1 MKKEFNPKITI
12 AIPVYNGSN
21 FMRVAIDSAIAQ
33 DYKNKEI
40 LVINDG
46 STDNG
51 ETEKIALSYGDKIR
65 YIKKKNGGVATALNL
80 AIKEMKGEYLSW
92 LSHDDIYKT
101 FKLEKQVEALN
112 KLDDKTTI
120 IFSNVELIDEKGD
133 IFCTTNYSNL
143 LKHEEL
149 CQGIYPVIK
158 GTVNGCSM
166 LISKK
171 CFDKVGLF
179 NENLK
184 TSNDYEMWL
193 RLFKEFK
200 CYLIEEPLIQYR
212 IHKNQDTNKSPY
224 TLKEANVLWVDI
236 INNLTIEE
244 IESWGFEPFNV
255 YMDLYF
261 QMFNSKYNDAYPVAY
276 EKAKALYKKS
286 NPKVSIIMPCYNSE
300 KHIEKAI
307 QSVLDQ
313 TYRNFEL
320 LIIDDNSTDRTQE
333 IIKEFAKNDFRIIY
347 YKKDEKHKGIS
358 ESMNIGIQM
367 SRGKYITRMDSDDII
382 IPEKILRQVQFLDEN
397 EEYGICSVNIAM
409 MDNLGN
415 IYNENVYPEQK
426 VPSEWTFLW
435 TNPIPNAPCMYRASI
450 IKDNN
455 ITFSDLKTAEDYD
468 FLEKLITK
476 TKVYMINLPLYYY
489 RYNEKSTY
497 NKNRK
502 ETFKNSLKIS
512 EKYYNEITKNKV
524 PDYYKFLTWY
534 YTEEDEPII
543 KDVQEIDEFLEK
555 TAQEFKKY
563 YKWTDEQYSNVKIDI
578 LRIIEKYAIYKYL
591 ISQHGKT
598 GADFEQEKY
607 KDKSSSL
614 ARLIKRGIKYLKK
627 YGIIKTTKKIIK
639 KIKGK
644 IFNGK

>member
-1 MKKEFNPKITI
+1 MNYKVTI
-12 AIPVYNGSN
+12 VIPVYNGSN
-21 FMRVAIDSAIAQ
+21 FMKVAIDSAIAQ
-33 DYKNKEI
+33 TYDNKEI

-51 ETEKIALSYGDKIR
+51 ETEKIALSYGNKIR
-65 YIKKKNGGVATALNL
+65 YIKKENGGVATALNL
-80 AIKEMKGEYLSW
+80 AIKEMKGDYLSW
-92 LSHDDIYKT
+92 LSHDDIYKPYKIEKQIET
-101 FKLEKQVEALN
+101 IKKLE
-112 KLDDKTTI
+112 DKTTI
-120 IFSNVELIDEKGD
+120 LFSNVELIDEKGE

-143 LKHEEL
+143 MTHEEL

-200 CYLIEEPLIQYR
+200 SYLIEEPLIQYR
-212 IHKNQDTNKSPY
+212 IHKNQDTTKSPY
-224 TLKEANVLWVDI
+224 TLKEANKLWVDI
-236 INNLTIEE
+236 INNLTEKE
-244 IESWGFEPFNV
+244 IEGWGFEPFNV

-261 QMFNSKYNDAYPVAY
+261 QMYYSKYNEAYPVAY
-276 EKAKALYKKS
+276 KKAKEIYDKS
-286 NPKVSIIMPCYNSE
+286 TPKVSIIMPCYNSE
-300 KHIEKAI
+300 KYIEKAI

-320 LIIDDNSTDRTQE
+320 IIIDDDSTDKTWE
-333 IIKEFAKNDFRIIY
+333 IIEQYAKKDFRVICT
-347 YKKDEKHKGIS
+347 KKDENEKGIS
-358 ESMNIGIQM
+358 KSMNKGIEM
-367 SRGKYITRMDSDDII
+367 ARGKYITRMDSDDII
-382 IPEKILRQVQFLDEN
+382 IPEKIFRQVQFLDKN
-397 EEYGICSVNIAM
+397 EEYGVCSVNIAM

-435 TNPIPNAPCMYRASI
+435 TNPVPNAPCMYRTNI

-455 ITFSDLKTAEDYD
+455 ITFSNLRTAEDYD

-497 NKNRK
+497 NRNRI
-502 ETFKNSLKIS
+502 ETFKNSLDIS
-512 EKYYNEITKNKV
+512 KKYYTEVTKKNA
-524 PDYYKFLTWY
+524 PDFYKFLTWF
-534 YTEEDEPII
+534 YTNEDEPII
-543 KDVQEIDEFLEK
+543 EDVQVINEFLEK
-555 TAQEFKKY
+555 TAKEFKEY
-563 YKWTDEQYSNVKIDI
+563 YKWTDEQYSNVKTDI
-578 LRIIEKYAIYKYL
+578 LKIIEKYAVYKFL
-591 ISQHGKT
+591 AGKNGKI
-598 GADFEQEKY
+598 GADFEAKEEKQ
-607 KDKSSSL
+607 SSIV
-614 ARLIKRGIKYLKK
+614 RLIKRGEQYLKK
-627 YGIIKTTKKIIK
+627 NGAKKTIRKIAQK
-639 KIKGK
+639 VKGK
-644 IFNGK
+644 IWKKK

>member
-1 MKKEFNPKITI
+1 MEKEFKPKITI

-21 FMRVAIDSAIAQ
+21 FMKVAIDSALAQ
-33 DYKNKEI
+33 TYDNKEI

-51 ETEKIALSYGDKIR
+51 ETEKIALSYGNKIR
-65 YIKKKNGGVATALNL
+65 YIKKENGGVATALNL
-80 AIKEMKGEYLSW
+80 AIKEMKGDYLSW
-92 LSHDDIYKT
+92 LSHDDIYKPYKIEKQIET
-101 FKLEKQVEALN
+101 IKKLE
-112 KLDDKTTI
+112 DKTTI
-120 IFSNVELIDEKGD
+120 LFSNVELIDEKGE

-143 LKHEEL
+143 MTHEEL

-200 CYLIEEPLIQYR
+200 SYLIEEPLIQYR
-212 IHKNQDTNKSPY
+212 IHKNQDTTKSPY
-224 TLKEANVLWVDI
+224 TLKEANKLWVDI
-236 INNLTIEE
+236 INNLTVKE
-244 IESWGFEPFNV
+244 IEGWGFEPFNV

-261 QMFNSKYNDAYPVAY
+261 QMYYSKYNEAYPVAY
-276 EKAKALYKKS
+276 KKAKEIYYKS
-286 NPKVSIIMPCYNSE
+286 TPKVSIIMPCYNSE
-300 KHIEKAI
+300 KYIEKAI
-307 QSVLDQ
+307 QSVLEQ

-320 LIIDDNSTDRTQE
+320 IIIDDDSTDKTWE
-333 IIKEFAKNDFRIIY
+333 IIEQYAKKDFRVICTR
-347 YKKDEKHKGIS
+347 KSENEKGIS
-358 ESMNIGIQM
+358 KSMNKGIEM
-367 SRGKYITRMDSDDII
+367 ARGKYITRMDSDDII
-382 IPEKILRQVQFLDEN
+382 IPKKILRQVQFLDEN

-435 TNPIPNAPCMYRASI
+435 TNPVPNAPCMYRTSI
-450 IKDNN
+450 IKGNN
-455 ITFSDLKTAEDYD
+455 ITFSNLRTAEDYD

-497 NKNRK
+497 NRNRI
-502 ETFKNSLKIS
+502 ETFKNSLDIS
-512 EKYYNEITKNKV
+512 KKYYKEVTKKNA
-524 PDYYKFLTWY
+524 PDFYKFLTWF
-534 YTEEDEPII
+534 YTNEDEPII
-543 KDVQEIDEFLEK
+543 EDVQVINEFLEK
-555 TAQEFKKY
+555 TAKEFNEY
-563 YKWTDEQYSNVKIDI
+563 YKWTEEQYSNVKTDI
-578 LRIIEKYAIYKYL
+578 LKTIEKYAIYKFLASKY
-591 ISQHGKT
+591 GKIDAT
-598 GADFEQEKY
+598 FTIKEEKQ
-607 KDKSSSL
+607 SSVI
-614 ARLIKRGIKYLKK
+614 RLIKRGEEYLKK
-627 YGIIKTTKKIIK
+627 NGAKKTIRKIAQK
-639 KIKGK
+639 VKGK
-644 IFNGK
+644 IWKKK

>member
-1 MKKEFNPKITI
+1 MEKEFKPKITI

-21 FMRVAIDSAIAQ
+21 FMKVAIDSALAQ
-33 DYKNKEI
+33 TYDNKEI

-51 ETEKIALSYGDKIR
+51 ETEKIALSYGNKIR
-65 YIKKKNGGVATALNL
+65 YIKKENGGVATALNL
-80 AIKEMKGEYLSW
+80 AIKEMKGDYLSW
-92 LSHDDIYKT
+92 LSHDDIYKPYKIEKQIET
-101 FKLEKQVEALN
+101 IKKLE
-112 KLDDKTTI
+112 DKTTI
-120 IFSNVELIDEKGD
+120 LFSNVELIDEKGE

-143 LKHEEL
+143 MTHEEL

-200 CYLIEEPLIQYR
+200 SYLIEEPLIQYR
-212 IHKNQDTNKSPY
+212 IHKNQDTTKSPY
-224 TLKEANVLWVDI
+224 TLKEANKLWVDI
-236 INNLTIEE
+236 INNLTVKE
-244 IESWGFEPFNV
+244 IEGWGFEPFNV

-261 QMFNSKYNDAYPVAY
+261 QMYYSKYNEAYPVAY
-276 EKAKALYKKS
+276 KKAKEIYYKS
-286 NPKVSIIMPCYNSE
+286 TPKVSIIMPCYNSE
-300 KHIEKAI
+300 KYIEKAI
-307 QSVLDQ
+307 QSVLEQ

-320 LIIDDNSTDRTQE
+320 IIIDDDSTDKTWE
-333 IIKEFAKNDFRIIY
+333 IIEQYAKKDFRVICTR
-347 YKKDEKHKGIS
+347 KSENEKGIS
-358 ESMNIGIQM
+358 KSMNKGIEM
-367 SRGKYITRMDSDDII
+367 ARGKYITRMDSDDII

-435 TNPIPNAPCMYRASI
+435 TNPVPNAPCMYRTNI

-455 ITFSDLKTAEDYD
+455 ITFSNLRTAEDYD

-497 NKNRK
+497 NKNRT
-502 ETFKNSLKIS
+502 ETFKNSLNIS
-512 EKYYNEITKNKV
+512 KRYYMEVTKKNT
-524 PDYYKFLTWY
+524 PDFYKFLTWF
-534 YTEEDEPII
+534 YTNEDEPII
-543 KDVQEIDEFLEK
+543 EDVQVINEFLEK
-555 TAQEFKKY
+555 TAKEFNEY
-563 YKWTDEQYSNVKIDI
+563 YKWTEEQYSNVKTDI
-578 LRIIEKYAIYKYL
+578 LKTIEKYAIYKFLASKY
-591 ISQHGKT
+591 GKIDAT
-598 GADFEQEKY
+598 FTIKEEKQ
-607 KDKSSSL
+607 SSVI
-614 ARLIKRGIKYLKK
+614 RLIKRGEEYLKK
-627 YGIIKTTKKIIK
+627 NGAKKTIRKIAQK
-639 KIKGK
+639 VKGK
-644 IFNGK
+644 IWKKK

>member
-1 MKKEFNPKITI
+1 MNYKVTI
-12 AIPVYNGSN
+12 VIPVYNGSN
-21 FMRVAIDSAIAQ
+21 FMKVAIDSAIAQ
-33 DYKNKEI
+33 TYDNKEI

-51 ETEKIALSYGDKIR
+51 ETEKIALSYGNKIR
-65 YIKKKNGGVATALNL
+65 YIKKENGGVATALNL
-80 AIKEMKGEYLSW
+80 AIKEMKGDYLSW
-92 LSHDDIYKT
+92 LSHDDIYKPYKIEKQIET
-101 FKLEKQVEALN
+101 IKKLE
-112 KLDDKTTI
+112 DKTTI
-120 IFSNVELIDEKGD
+120 LFSNVELIDEKGE

-143 LKHEEL
+143 MTHEEL

-200 CYLIEEPLIQYR
+200 SYLIEEPLIQYR
-212 IHKNQDTNKSPY
+212 IHKNQDTTKSPY
-224 TLKEANVLWVDI
+224 TLKEANKLWVDI
-236 INNLTIEE
+236 INNLTVKE
-244 IESWGFEPFNV
+244 IEGWSFEPFNV

-261 QMFNSKYNDAYPVAY
+261 QMYYSKYNEAYPVAY
-276 EKAKALYKKS
+276 KKAKEIYDKS
-286 NPKVSIIMPCYNSE
+286 TPKVSIIMPCYNSE
-300 KHIEKAI
+300 KYIEKAI

-320 LIIDDNSTDRTQE
+320 IIIDDDSTDKTWE
-333 IIKEFAKNDFRIIY
+333 IIEQYAKKDFRVICT
-347 YKKDEKHKGIS
+347 KKDENEKGIS
-358 ESMNIGIQM
+358 KSMNKGIEM
-367 SRGKYITRMDSDDII
+367 ARGKYITRMDSDDII
-382 IPEKILRQVQFLDEN
+382 IPEKIFRQVQFLDKN
-397 EEYGICSVNIAM
+397 EEYGVCSVNIAM

-435 TNPIPNAPCMYRASI
+435 TNPVPNAPCMYRTNI

-455 ITFSDLKTAEDYD
+455 ITFSNLRTAEDYD

-497 NKNRK
+497 NRNRI
-502 ETFKNSLKIS
+502 ETFKNSLDIS
-512 EKYYNEITKNKV
+512 KKYYTEVTKKNA
-524 PDYYKFLTWY
+524 PDFYKFLTWF
-534 YTEEDEPII
+534 YTNEDEPII
-543 KDVQEIDEFLEK
+543 EDVQVINEFLEK
-555 TAQEFKKY
+555 TAKEFKEY
-563 YKWTDEQYSNVKIDI
+563 YKWTDEQYSNVKTDI
-578 LRIIEKYAIYKYL
+578 LKIIEKYAVYKFL
-591 ISQHGKT
+591 AGKNGKI
-598 GADFEQEKY
+598 GADFEAKEEKQ
-607 KDKSSSL
+607 SSIV
-614 ARLIKRGIKYLKK
+614 RLIKRGEQYLKK
-627 YGIIKTTKKIIK
+627 NGAKKTIRKIAQK
-639 KIKGK
+639 VKGK
-644 IFNGK
+644 IWKKK

>member
-1 MKKEFNPKITI
+1 MKKEFKPKITI

-21 FMRVAIDSAIAQ
+21 FMKVAIDSAIAQ
-33 DYKNKEI
+33 TYDNKEI

-51 ETEKIALSYGDKIR
+51 ETEKIALSYGNKIR
-65 YIKKKNGGVATALNL
+65 YIKKENGGVATALNL

-92 LSHDDIYKT
+92 LSHDDMYKP
-101 FKLEKQVEALN
+101 FKLEKQVEVLN
-112 KLDDKTTI
+112 KLQDKNTI
-120 IFSNVELIDEKGD
+120 IFSNVELIDERGD

-143 LKHEEL
+143 LTHEEL

-166 LISKK
+166 LISKE
-171 CFDKVGLF
+171 CFNKVGLF

-193 RLFKEFK
+193 RLFKEFN

-212 IHKNQDTNKSPY
+212 IHKNQDTTKSPY
-224 TLKEANVLWVDI
+224 TLKEANKLWVDI
-236 INNLTIEE
+236 INNLTEKE
-244 IESWGFEPFNV
+244 IEGWGFEPFNV

-261 QMFNSKYNDAYPVAY
+261 QMYYSKYNEAYPVAY
-276 EKAKALYKKS
+276 KKAKEIYDKS
-286 NPKVSIIMPCYNSE
+286 NPKVSIIMPCYNAE
-300 KHIEKAI
+300 KYIEKAV

-320 LIIDDNSTDRTQE
+320 IIIDDDSTDKTWE
-333 IIKEFAKNDFRIIY
+333 IIEQYAKKDFRVICTR
-347 YKKDEKHKGIS
+347 KTENEKGIS
-358 ESMNIGIQM
+358 KSMNKGIEM
-367 SRGKYITRMDSDDII
+367 ARGEYITRMDSDDII
-382 IPEKILRQVQFLDEN
+382 IPEKIFRQVQFLDKN
-397 EEYGICSVNIAM
+397 EEYGVCSVNIAM

-435 TNPIPNAPCMYRASI
+435 TNPVPNAPCMYRTNI

-455 ITFSDLKTAEDYD
+455 ITFSNLRTAEDYD

-497 NKNRK
+497 NKNRT
-502 ETFKNSLKIS
+502 ETFKNSLNIS
-512 EKYYNEITKNKV
+512 KRYYMEVTKKNA
-524 PDYYKFLTWY
+524 PDFYKFLTWF
-534 YTEEDEPII
+534 YTNEDEPII
-543 KDVQEIDEFLEK
+543 EDVQVINEFLEK
-555 TAQEFKKY
+555 TAKEFKEY
-563 YKWTDEQYSNVKIDI
+563 YKWTDEQYSNVKTDI
-578 LRIIEKYAIYKYL
+578 LKIIEKYAVYKFL
-591 ISQHGKT
+591 AGKNGKI
-598 GADFEQEKY
+598 GADFEAKEEKQ
-607 KDKSSSL
+607 SSIV
-614 ARLIKRGIKYLKK
+614 RLIKRGEQYLKK
-627 YGIIKTTKKIIK
+627 NGAKKNYTQNSTKSE
-639 KIKGK
+639 G
-644 IFNGK
+644 

>member
-1 MKKEFNPKITI
+1 MEKEFKPKITI

-21 FMRVAIDSAIAQ
+21 FMKVAIDSALAQ
-33 DYKNKEI
+33 TYDNKEI

-51 ETEKIALSYGDKIR
+51 ETEKIALSYGNKIR
-65 YIKKKNGGVATALNL
+65 YIKKENGGVATALNL
-80 AIKEMKGEYLSW
+80 AIKEMKGDYLSW
-92 LSHDDIYKT
+92 LSHDDIYKPYKIEKQIET
-101 FKLEKQVEALN
+101 IKKLE
-112 KLDDKTTI
+112 DKTTI
-120 IFSNVELIDEKGD
+120 LFSNVELIDEKGE

-143 LKHEEL
+143 MTHEEL

-200 CYLIEEPLIQYR
+200 SYLIEEPLIQYR
-212 IHKNQDTNKSPY
+212 IHKNQDTTKSPY
-224 TLKEANVLWVDI
+224 TLKEANKLWVDI
-236 INNLTIEE
+236 INNLTVKE
-244 IESWGFEPFNV
+244 IEGWGFEPFNV

-261 QMFNSKYNDAYPVAY
+261 QMYYSKYNEAYPVAY
-276 EKAKALYKKS
+276 KKAKEIYYKS
-286 NPKVSIIMPCYNSE
+286 TPKVSIIMPCYNSE
-300 KHIEKAI
+300 KYIEKAI
-307 QSVLDQ
+307 QSVLEQ

-320 LIIDDNSTDRTQE
+320 IIIDDDSTDKTWE
-333 IIKEFAKNDFRIIY
+333 IIEQYAKKDFRVICTR
-347 YKKDEKHKGIS
+347 KSENEKGIS
-358 ESMNIGIQM
+358 KSMNKGIEM
-367 SRGKYITRMDSDDII
+367 ARGKYITRMDSDDII

-435 TNPIPNAPCMYRASI
+435 TNPVPNAPCMYKTSI
-450 IKDNN
+450 IKGNN
-455 ITFSDLKTAEDYD
+455 ITFSNLRTAEDYD

-497 NKNRK
+497 NRNRI
-502 ETFKNSLKIS
+502 ETFKNSLDIS
-512 EKYYNEITKNKV
+512 KKYYKEVTKKNA
-524 PDYYKFLTWY
+524 PDFYKFLTWF
-534 YTEEDEPII
+534 YTNEDEPII
-543 KDVQEIDEFLEK
+543 EDVQVINEFLEK
-555 TAQEFKKY
+555 TAKEFNEY
-563 YKWTDEQYSNVKIDI
+563 YKWTEEQYSNVKTDI
-578 LRIIEKYAIYKYL
+578 LKTIEKYAIYKFLASKY
-591 ISQHGKT
+591 GKIDAT
-598 GADFEQEKY
+598 FTIKEEKQ
-607 KDKSSSL
+607 SSVI
-614 ARLIKRGIKYLKK
+614 RLIKRGEEYLKK
-627 YGIIKTTKKIIK
+627 NGAKKTIRKIAQK
-639 KIKGK
+639 VKGK
-644 IFNGK
+644 IWKKK

>member
-1 MKKEFNPKITI
+1 MNYKVTI
-12 AIPVYNGSN
+12 VIPVYNGSN
-21 FMRVAIDSAIAQ
+21 FMKVAIDSAIAQ
-33 DYKNKEI
+33 TYDNKEI

-51 ETEKIALSYGDKIR
+51 ETEKIALSYGNKIR
-65 YIKKKNGGVATALNL
+65 YIKKENGGVATALNL
-80 AIKEMKGEYLSW
+80 AIKEMKGDYLSW
-92 LSHDDIYKT
+92 LSHDDIYKPYKIEKQIET
-101 FKLEKQVEALN
+101 IKKLE
-112 KLDDKTTI
+112 DKTTI
-120 IFSNVELIDEKGD
+120 LFSNVELIDEKGE

-143 LKHEEL
+143 MTHKEL

-200 CYLIEEPLIQYR
+200 SYLIEEPLIQYR
-212 IHKNQDTNKSPY
+212 IHKNQDTTKSPY
-224 TLKEANVLWVDI
+224 TLKEANKLWVDI

-261 QMFNSKYNDAYPVAY
+261 QMYYSKYNEAYPVAY
-276 EKAKALYKKS
+276 KKAKEIYDKS
-286 NPKVSIIMPCYNSE
+286 TPKVSIIMPCYNSE
-300 KHIEKAI
+300 KYIEKAI

-320 LIIDDNSTDRTQE
+320 IIIDDDSTDKTWK
-333 IIKEFAKNDFRIIY
+333 IIEQYAKKDFRVICT
-347 YKKDEKHKGIS
+347 KKDENEKGIS
-358 ESMNIGIQM
+358 KSMNKGIEM
-367 SRGKYITRMDSDDII
+367 ARGKYITRMDSDDII
-382 IPEKILRQVQFLDEN
+382 IPEKIFRQVQFLDKN
-397 EEYGICSVNIAM
+397 EEYGVCSVNIAM

-435 TNPIPNAPCMYRASI
+435 TNPVPNAPCMYRASI

-543 KDVQEIDEFLEK
+543 EDVQVINEFLEK
-555 TAQEFKKY
+555 TAKEFNEY
-563 YKWTDEQYSNVKIDI
+563 YKWTEEQYSNVKTDI
-578 LRIIEKYAIYKYL
+578 LKTIEKYAIYKFLASKY
-591 ISQHGKT
+591 GKIDAT
-598 GADFEQEKY
+598 FTIKEEKQ
-607 KDKSSSL
+607 SSVI
-614 ARLIKRGIKYLKK
+614 RLIKRGEEYLKK
-627 YGIIKTTKKIIK
+627 NGAKKTIRKIAQK
-639 KIKGK
+639 VKGK
-644 IFNGK
+644 IWKKK

>member
-1 MKKEFNPKITI
+1 MKKEFKPKITI

-21 FMRVAIDSAIAQ
+21 FMKVAIDSAIAQ
-33 DYKNKEI
+33 TYDNKEI

-51 ETEKIALSYGDKIR
+51 ETEKIALSYGNKIR
-65 YIKKKNGGVATALNL
+65 YIKKENGGVATALNL

-92 LSHDDIYKT
+92 LSHDDMYKP
-101 FKLEKQVEALN
+101 FKLEKQVEVLN
-112 KLDDKTTI
+112 KLQDKNTI
-120 IFSNVELIDEKGD
+120 IFSNVELIDERGD

-143 LKHEEL
+143 LTHEEL

-166 LISKK
+166 LISKE
-171 CFDKVGLF
+171 CFNKVGLF

-193 RLFKEFK
+193 RLFKEFN

-212 IHKNQDTNKSPY
+212 IHKNQDTTKSPY
-224 TLKEANVLWVDI
+224 TLKEANKLWVDI
-236 INNLTIEE
+236 INNLTEKE
-244 IESWGFEPFNV
+244 IEGWGFEPFNV

-261 QMFNSKYNDAYPVAY
+261 QMYYSKYNEAYPVAY
-276 EKAKALYKKS
+276 KKAKEIYDKS
-286 NPKVSIIMPCYNSE
+286 NPKVSIIMPCYNTE
-300 KHIEKAI
+300 KYIEKAV

-320 LIIDDNSTDRTQE
+320 IIIDDDSTDKTWE
-333 IIKEFAKNDFRIIY
+333 IIEQYAKKDFRVICTR
-347 YKKDEKHKGIS
+347 KTENEKGIS
-358 ESMNIGIQM
+358 KSMNKGIEM
-367 SRGKYITRMDSDDII
+367 ARGEYITRMDSDDII
-382 IPEKILRQVQFLDEN
+382 IPEKIFRQVQFLDKN
-397 EEYGICSVNIAM
+397 EEYGVCSVNIAM

-435 TNPIPNAPCMYRASI
+435 TNPVPNAPCMYRTNI

-455 ITFSDLKTAEDYD
+455 ITFSNLRTAEDYD

-497 NKNRK
+497 NKNRA
-502 ETFKNSLKIS
+502 ETFKNSLNIS
-512 EKYYNEITKNKV
+512 KRYYMEVTKKNT
-524 PDYYKFLTWY
+524 PDFYKFLTWF
-534 YTEEDEPII
+534 YTNEDEPII
-543 KDVQEIDEFLEK
+543 EDVQVINEFLEK
-555 TAQEFKKY
+555 TAKEFKEY
-563 YKWTDEQYSNVKIDI
+563 YKWTDEQYSNVKTDI
-578 LRIIEKYAIYKYL
+578 LKIIEKYAVYKFL
-591 ISQHGKT
+591 AGKNGKI
-598 GADFEQEKY
+598 GADFEAKEEKQ
-607 KDKSSSL
+607 SSIV
-614 ARLIKRGIKYLKK
+614 RLIKRGEQYLKK
-627 YGIIKTTKKIIK
+627 NGAKKTIRKIALK
-639 KIKGK
+639 VKGK
-644 IFNGK
+644 IWKKK

>member
-1 MKKEFNPKITI
+1 MNYKVTI
-12 AIPVYNGSN
+12 VIPVYNGSN
-21 FMRVAIDSAIAQ
+21 FMKVAIDSAIAQ
-33 DYKNKEI
+33 TYDNKEI

-51 ETEKIALSYGDKIR
+51 ETEKIALSYGNKIR
-65 YIKKKNGGVATALNL
+65 YIKKENGGVATALNL
-80 AIKEMKGEYLSW
+80 AIKEMKGDYLSW
-92 LSHDDIYKT
+92 LSHDDIYKPYKIEKQIET
-101 FKLEKQVEALN
+101 IKKLE
-112 KLDDKTTI
+112 DKTTI
-120 IFSNVELIDEKGD
+120 LFSNVELIDEKGE

-143 LKHEEL
+143 MTHEEL

-200 CYLIEEPLIQYR
+200 SYLIEEPLIQYR
-212 IHKNQDTNKSPY
+212 IHKNQDTTKSPY
-224 TLKEANVLWVDI
+224 TLKEANKLWVDI
-236 INNLTIEE
+236 INNLTVKE
-244 IESWGFEPFNV
+244 IEGWSFEPFNV

-261 QMFNSKYNDAYPVAY
+261 QMYYSKYNEAYPVAY
-276 EKAKALYKKS
+276 KKAKEIYDKS
-286 NPKVSIIMPCYNSE
+286 TPKVSIIMPCYNSE
-300 KHIEKAI
+300 KYIEKAI

-320 LIIDDNSTDRTQE
+320 IIIDDDSTDKTWE
-333 IIKEFAKNDFRIIY
+333 IIEQYAKKDFRVICT
-347 YKKDEKHKGIS
+347 KKDENEKGIS
-358 ESMNIGIQM
+358 KSMNKGIEM
-367 SRGKYITRMDSDDII
+367 ARGKYITRMDSDDII
-382 IPEKILRQVQFLDEN
+382 IPEKIFRQVQFLDKN
-397 EEYGICSVNIAM
+397 EEYGVCSVNIAM

-435 TNPIPNAPCMYRASI
+435 TNPVPNAPCMYRTNI

-455 ITFSDLKTAEDYD
+455 ITFSNLRTAEDYD

-497 NKNRK
+497 NRNRI
-502 ETFKNSLKIS
+502 ETFKNSLDIS
-512 EKYYNEITKNKV
+512 KKYYTEVTKKNA
-524 PDYYKFLTWY
+524 PDFYKFLTWL
-534 YTEEDEPII
+534 YTNEDEPII
-543 KDVQEIDEFLEK
+543 EDVQVINEFLEK
-555 TAQEFKKY
+555 TAKEFNEY
-563 YKWTDEQYSNVKIDI
+563 YKWTEEQYSNVKTDI
-578 LRIIEKYAIYKYL
+578 LKTIEKYAIYKFLASKY
-591 ISQHGKT
+591 GKIDAT
-598 GADFEQEKY
+598 FTIKEEKQ
-607 KDKSSSL
+607 SSVI
-614 ARLIKRGIKYLKK
+614 RLIKRGEEYLKK
-627 YGIIKTTKKIIK
+627 NGAKKTIRKIAQK
-639 KIKGK
+639 VKGK
-644 IFNGK
+644 IWKKK

>member
-1 MKKEFNPKITI
+1 MNYKVTI
-12 AIPVYNGSN
+12 VIPVYNGSN
-21 FMRVAIDSAIAQ
+21 FMKVAIDSAIAQ
-33 DYKNKEI
+33 TYDNKEI

-51 ETEKIALSYGDKIR
+51 ETEKIALSYGNKIR
-65 YIKKKNGGVATALNL
+65 YIKKENGGVATALNL
-80 AIKEMKGEYLSW
+80 AIKEMKGDYLSW
-92 LSHDDIYKT
+92 LSHDDIYKPYKIEKQIET
-101 FKLEKQVEALN
+101 IKKLE
-112 KLDDKTTI
+112 DKTTI
-120 IFSNVELIDEKGD
+120 LFSNVELIDEKGE

-143 LKHEEL
+143 MTHKEL

-200 CYLIEEPLIQYR
+200 SYLIEEPLIQYR
-212 IHKNQDTNKSPY
+212 IHKNQDTTKSPY
-224 TLKEANVLWVDI
+224 TLKEANKLWVDI
-236 INNLTIEE
+236 INNLTVKE
-244 IESWGFEPFNV
+244 IEGWSFEPFNV

-261 QMFNSKYNDAYPVAY
+261 QMYYSKYNEAYPVAY
-276 EKAKALYKKS
+276 KKAKEIYDKS
-286 NPKVSIIMPCYNSE
+286 TPKVSIIMPCYNSE
-300 KHIEKAI
+300 KYIEKAI

-320 LIIDDNSTDRTQE
+320 IIIDDDSTDKTWE
-333 IIKEFAKNDFRIIY
+333 IIEQYAKKDFRVICT
-347 YKKDEKHKGIS
+347 KKDENEKGIS
-358 ESMNIGIQM
+358 KSMNKGIEM
-367 SRGKYITRMDSDDII
+367 ARGKYITRMDSDDII
-382 IPEKILRQVQFLDEN
+382 IPEKIFRQVQFLDKN
-397 EEYGICSVNIAM
+397 EEYGVCSVNIAM

-435 TNPIPNAPCMYRASI
+435 TNPVPNAPCMYRTNI

-455 ITFSDLKTAEDYD
+455 ITFSNLRTAEDYD

-497 NKNRK
+497 NRNRI
-502 ETFKNSLKIS
+502 ETFKNSLDIS
-512 EKYYNEITKNKV
+512 KKYYTEVTKKNA
-524 PDYYKFLTWY
+524 PDFHKFLTWF
-534 YTEEDEPII
+534 YTNEDEPII
-543 KDVQEIDEFLEK
+543 EDVQVINEFLEK
-555 TAQEFKKY
+555 TAKEFNEY
-563 YKWTDEQYSNVKIDI
+563 YKWTEEQYSNVKTDI
-578 LRIIEKYAIYKYL
+578 LKTIEKYAIYKFLASKY
-591 ISQHGKT
+591 GKIDAT
-598 GADFEQEKY
+598 FTIKEEKQ
-607 KDKSSSL
+607 SSVI
-614 ARLIKRGIKYLKK
+614 RLIKRGEEYLKK
-627 YGIIKTTKKIIK
+627 NGAKKTIRKIAQK
-639 KIKGK
+639 VKGK
-644 IFNGK
+644 IWKKK

>member
-1 MKKEFNPKITI
+1 MEKEFKPKITI

-21 FMRVAIDSAIAQ
+21 FMKVAIDSALAQ
-33 DYKNKEI
+33 TYDNKEI

-51 ETEKIALSYGDKIR
+51 ETEKIALSYGNKIR
-65 YIKKKNGGVATALNL
+65 YIKKENGGVATALNL
-80 AIKEMKGEYLSW
+80 AIKEMKGDYLSW
-92 LSHDDIYKT
+92 LSHDDIYKPYKIEKQIET
-101 FKLEKQVEALN
+101 IKKLE
-112 KLDDKTTI
+112 DKTTI
-120 IFSNVELIDEKGD
+120 LFSNVELIDEKGE

-143 LKHEEL
+143 MTHEEL

-200 CYLIEEPLIQYR
+200 SYLIEEPLIQYR

-244 IESWGFEPFNV
+244 IKSWGFEPFNV

-261 QMFNSKYNDAYPVAY
+261 QMYYSKYNEAYPVAY
-276 EKAKALYKKS
+276 KKAKEIYDKS
-286 NPKVSIIMPCYNSE
+286 TPKVSIIMPCYNSE
-300 KHIEKAI
+300 KYIEKAI
-307 QSVLDQ
+307 QSVLEQ

-320 LIIDDNSTDRTQE
+320 IIIDDDSTDKTWE
-333 IIKEFAKNDFRIIY
+333 IIEQYAKKDFRVICTR
-347 YKKDEKHKGIS
+347 KSENEKGIS
-358 ESMNIGIQM
+358 KSMNKGIEM
-367 SRGKYITRMDSDDII
+367 ARGKYITRMDSDDII

-435 TNPIPNAPCMYRASI
+435 TNPVPNAPCMYRTSI
-450 IKDNN
+450 IKGNN
-455 ITFSDLKTAEDYD
+455 ITFSNLRTAEDYD

-497 NKNRK
+497 NRNRI
-502 ETFKNSLKIS
+502 ETFKNSLDIS
-512 EKYYNEITKNKV
+512 KKYYKEVTKKNA
-524 PDYYKFLTWY
+524 PDFYKFLTWF
-534 YTEEDEPII
+534 YTNEDEPII
-543 KDVQEIDEFLEK
+543 EDVQVINEFLEK
-555 TAQEFKKY
+555 TAKEFNEY
-563 YKWTDEQYSNVKIDI
+563 YKWTEEQYSNVKTDI
-578 LRIIEKYAIYKYL
+578 LKTIEKYAIYKFLASKY
-591 ISQHGKT
+591 GKIDAT
-598 GADFEQEKY
+598 FTIKEEKQ
-607 KDKSSSL
+607 SSVI
-614 ARLIKRGIKYLKK
+614 RLIKRGEEYLKK
-627 YGIIKTTKKIIK
+627 NGAKKTIRKIAQK
-639 KIKGK
+639 VKGK
-644 IFNGK
+644 IWKKK

>member
-1 MKKEFNPKITI
+1 MEKEFKPKITI

-21 FMRVAIDSAIAQ
+21 FMKVAIDSALAQ
-33 DYKNKEI
+33 TYDNKEI

-51 ETEKIALSYGDKIR
+51 ETEKIALSYGNKIR
-65 YIKKKNGGVATALNL
+65 YIKKENGGVATALNL

-143 LKHEEL
+143 LTHEEL

-212 IHKNQDTNKSPY
+212 IHKNQDTTKSPY
-224 TLKEANVLWVDI
+224 TLKEANKLWVDI
-236 INNLTIEE
+236 INNLTVKE
-244 IESWGFEPFNV
+244 IEGWGFEPFNV

-261 QMFNSKYNDAYPVAY
+261 QMYYSKYNEAYPVAY
-276 EKAKALYKKS
+276 KKAKEIYYKS
-286 NPKVSIIMPCYNSE
+286 TPKVSIIMPCYNSE
-300 KHIEKAI
+300 KYIEKAI
-307 QSVLDQ
+307 QSVLEQ

-320 LIIDDNSTDRTQE
+320 IIIDDDSTDKTWE
-333 IIKEFAKNDFRIIY
+333 IIEQYAKKDFRVICTR
-347 YKKDEKHKGIS
+347 KSENEKGIS
-358 ESMNIGIQM
+358 KSMNKGIEM
-367 SRGKYITRMDSDDII
+367 ARGKYITRMDSDDII

-435 TNPIPNAPCMYRASI
+435 TNPVPNAPCMYRTSI
-450 IKDNN
+450 IKGNN
-455 ITFSDLKTAEDYD
+455 ITFSNLRTAEDYD

-497 NKNRK
+497 NRNRI
-502 ETFKNSLKIS
+502 ETFKNSLDIS
-512 EKYYNEITKNKV
+512 KKYYKEVTKKNA
-524 PDYYKFLTWY
+524 PDFYKFLTWF
-534 YTEEDEPII
+534 YTNEDEPII
-543 KDVQEIDEFLEK
+543 EDVQVINEFLEK
-555 TAQEFKKY
+555 TAKEFNEY
-563 YKWTDEQYSNVKIDI
+563 YKWTEEQYSNVKTDI
-578 LRIIEKYAIYKYL
+578 LKTIEKYAIYKFLASKY
-591 ISQHGKT
+591 GKIDAT
-598 GADFEQEKY
+598 FTIKEEKQ
-607 KDKSSSL
+607 SSVI
-614 ARLIKRGIKYLKK
+614 RLIKRGEEYLKK
-627 YGIIKTTKKIIK
+627 NGAKKTIRKIAQK
-639 KIKGK
+639 VKGK
-644 IFNGK
+644 IWKKK

>member
-1 MKKEFNPKITI
+1 MEKEFKPKITI

-21 FMRVAIDSAIAQ
+21 FMKVAIDSALAQ
-33 DYKNKEI
+33 TYDNKEI

-51 ETEKIALSYGDKIR
+51 ETEKIALSYGNKIR
-65 YIKKKNGGVATALNL
+65 YIKKENGGVATALNL
-80 AIKEMKGEYLSW
+80 AIKEMKGDYLSW
-92 LSHDDIYKT
+92 LSHDDIYKPYKIEKQIET
-101 FKLEKQVEALN
+101 IKKLE
-112 KLDDKTTI
+112 DKTTI
-120 IFSNVELIDEKGD
+120 LFSNVELIDEKGE

-143 LKHEEL
+143 MTHEEL

-200 CYLIEEPLIQYR
+200 SYLIEEPLIQYR
-212 IHKNQDTNKSPY
+212 IHKNQDTTKSPY
-224 TLKEANVLWVDI
+224 TLKEANKLWVDI
-236 INNLTIEE
+236 INNLTVKE
-244 IESWGFEPFNV
+244 IEGWGFEPFNV

-261 QMFNSKYNDAYPVAY
+261 QMYYSKYNEAYPVAY
-276 EKAKALYKKS
+276 KKAKEIYYKS
-286 NPKVSIIMPCYNSE
+286 TPKVSIIMPCYNSE
-300 KHIEKAI
+300 KYIEKAI
-307 QSVLDQ
+307 QSVLEQ

-320 LIIDDNSTDRTQE
+320 IIIDDDSTDKTWE
-333 IIKEFAKNDFRIIY
+333 IIEQYAKKDFRVICTR
-347 YKKDEKHKGIS
+347 KSENEKGIS
-358 ESMNIGIQM
+358 KSMNKGIEM
-367 SRGKYITRMDSDDII
+367 ARGKYITRMDSDDII

-435 TNPIPNAPCMYRASI
+435 TNPVPNAPCMYRTSI
-450 IKDNN
+450 IKGNN
-455 ITFSDLKTAEDYD
+455 ITFSNLRTAEDYD

-497 NKNRK
+497 NRNRI
-502 ETFKNSLKIS
+502 ETFKNSLDIS
-512 EKYYNEITKNKV
+512 KKYYKEVTKKNA
-524 PDYYKFLTWY
+524 PDFYKFLTWF
-534 YTEEDEPII
+534 YTNEDEPII
-543 KDVQEIDEFLEK
+543 EDVQVINEFLEK
-555 TAQEFKKY
+555 TAKEFNEY
-563 YKWTDEQYSNVKIDI
+563 YKWTEEQYSNVKTDI
-578 LRIIEKYAIYKYL
+578 LKTIEKYAIYKFLASKY
-591 ISQHGKT
+591 GKIDAT
-598 GADFEQEKY
+598 FTIKEEKQ
-607 KDKSSSL
+607 SSVI
-614 ARLIKRGIKYLKK
+614 RLIKRGEEYLKK
-627 YGIIKTTKKIIK
+627 NGAKKTIRKIAQK
-639 KIKGK
+639 VKGK
-644 IFNGK
+644 IWKKK

>member
-1 MKKEFNPKITI
+1 MNYKVTI
-12 AIPVYNGSN
+12 VIPVYNGSN
-21 FMRVAIDSAIAQ
+21 FMKVAIDSAIAQ
-33 DYKNKEI
+33 TYDNKEI

-51 ETEKIALSYGDKIR
+51 ETEKIALSYGNKIR
-65 YIKKKNGGVATALNL
+65 YIKKENGGVATALNL
-80 AIKEMKGEYLSW
+80 AIKEMKGDYLSW
-92 LSHDDIYKT
+92 LSHDDIYKPYKIEKQIET
-101 FKLEKQVEALN
+101 IKKLE
-112 KLDDKTTI
+112 DKTTI
-120 IFSNVELIDEKGD
+120 LFSNVELIDEKGE

-143 LKHEEL
+143 MTHEEL

-200 CYLIEEPLIQYR
+200 SYLIEEPLIQYR
-212 IHKNQDTNKSPY
+212 IHKNQDTTKSPY
-224 TLKEANVLWVDI
+224 TLKEANKLWVDI
-236 INNLTIEE
+236 INNLTVKE
-244 IESWGFEPFNV
+244 IEGWSFEPFNV

-261 QMFNSKYNDAYPVAY
+261 QMYYSKYNEAYPVAY
-276 EKAKALYKKS
+276 KKAKEIYDKS
-286 NPKVSIIMPCYNSE
+286 TPKVSIIMPCYNSE
-300 KHIEKAI
+300 KYIEKAI

-320 LIIDDNSTDRTQE
+320 IIIDDDSTDKTWE
-333 IIKEFAKNDFRIIY
+333 IIEQYAKKDFRVICT
-347 YKKDEKHKGIS
+347 KKDENEKGIS
-358 ESMNIGIQM
+358 KSMNKGIEM
-367 SRGKYITRMDSDDII
+367 ARGEYITRMDSDDII
-382 IPEKILRQVQFLDEN
+382 IPEKIFRQVQFLDKN
-397 EEYGICSVNIAM
+397 EEYGVCSVNIAM

-435 TNPIPNAPCMYRASI
+435 TNPVPNAPCMYRTNI

-455 ITFSDLKTAEDYD
+455 ITFSNLRTAEDYD

-497 NKNRK
+497 NKNRT
-502 ETFKNSLKIS
+502 ETFKNSLNIS
-512 EKYYNEITKNKV
+512 KRYYMEVTKKNT
-524 PDYYKFLTWY
+524 PDFYKFLTWF
-534 YTEEDEPII
+534 YTNEDEPII
-543 KDVQEIDEFLEK
+543 EDVQVINEFLEK
-555 TAQEFKKY
+555 TAKEFKEY
-563 YKWTDEQYSNVKIDI
+563 YKWTDEQYSNVKTDI
-578 LRIIEKYAIYKYL
+578 LKIIEKYAVYKFL
-591 ISQHGKT
+591 AGKNGKI
-598 GADFEQEKY
+598 GADFEAKEEKQ
-607 KDKSSSL
+607 SSIV
-614 ARLIKRGIKYLKK
+614 RLIKRGEQYLKK
-627 YGIIKTTKKIIK
+627 NGAKKTIRKIALK
-639 KIKGK
+639 VKGK
-644 IFNGK
+644 IWKKK

>member
-1 MKKEFNPKITI
+1 MNYKVTI
-12 AIPVYNGSN
+12 VIPVYNGSN
-21 FMRVAIDSAIAQ
+21 FMKVAIDSAIAQ
-33 DYKNKEI
+33 TYDNKEI

-51 ETEKIALSYGDKIR
+51 ETEKIALSYGNKIR

-244 IESWGFEPFNV
+244 IKSWGFEPFNV

-261 QMFNSKYNDAYPVAY
+261 QMYYSKYNEAYPVAY
-276 EKAKALYKKS
+276 KKAKEIYDKS
-286 NPKVSIIMPCYNSE
+286 TPKVSIIMPCYNSE
-300 KHIEKAI
+300 KYIEKAI
-307 QSVLDQ
+307 QSVLEQ

-320 LIIDDNSTDRTQE
+320 IIIDDDSTDKTWE
-333 IIKEFAKNDFRIIY
+333 IIEQYAKKDFRVICT
-347 YKKDEKHKGIS
+347 KKDENEKGIS
-358 ESMNIGIQM
+358 KSMNKGIEM
-367 SRGKYITRMDSDDII
+367 ARGKYITRMDSDDII

-415 IYNENVYPEQK
+415 VYNENVYPEQK

-435 TNPIPNAPCMYRASI
+435 TNPVPNAPCMYRTSI
-450 IKDNN
+450 IKGNN
-455 ITFSDLKTAEDYD
+455 ITFSNLRTAEDYD

-497 NKNRK
+497 NRNRI
-502 ETFKNSLKIS
+502 ETFKNSLDIS
-512 EKYYNEITKNKV
+512 KKYYKEVTKKNA
-524 PDYYKFLTWY
+524 PDFYKFLTWF
-534 YTEEDEPII
+534 YTNEDEPII
-543 KDVQEIDEFLEK
+543 EDVQVINEFLEK
-555 TAQEFKKY
+555 TAKEFNEY
-563 YKWTDEQYSNVKIDI
+563 YKWTEEQYSNVKTDI
-578 LRIIEKYAIYKYL
+578 LKTIEKYAIYKFLASKY
-591 ISQHGKT
+591 GKIDAT
-598 GADFEQEKY
+598 FTIKEEKQ
-607 KDKSSSL
+607 SSVI
-614 ARLIKRGIKYLKK
+614 RLIKRGEEYLKK
-627 YGIIKTTKKIIK
+627 NGAKKTIRKIAQK
-639 KIKGK
+639 VKGK
-644 IFNGK
+644 IWKKK

>member
-1 MKKEFNPKITI
+1 MNYKVTI
-12 AIPVYNGSN
+12 VIPVYNGSN
-21 FMRVAIDSAIAQ
+21 FMKVAIDSAIAQ
-33 DYKNKEI
+33 TYDNKEI

-51 ETEKIALSYGDKIR
+51 ETEKIALSYGNKIR
-65 YIKKKNGGVATALNL
+65 YIKKENGGVATALNL
-80 AIKEMKGEYLSW
+80 AIKEMKGDYLSW
-92 LSHDDIYKT
+92 LSHDDIYKPYKIEKQIET
-101 FKLEKQVEALN
+101 IKKLE
-112 KLDDKTTI
+112 DKTTI
-120 IFSNVELIDEKGD
+120 LFSNVELIDEKGE

-143 LKHEEL
+143 MTHEEL

-200 CYLIEEPLIQYR
+200 SYLIEEPLIQYR
-212 IHKNQDTNKSPY
+212 IHKNQDTTKSPY
-224 TLKEANVLWVDI
+224 TLKEANKLWVDI
-236 INNLTIEE
+236 INNLTVKE
-244 IESWGFEPFNV
+244 IEGWSFEPFNV

-261 QMFNSKYNDAYPVAY
+261 QMYYSKYNEAYPVAY
-276 EKAKALYKKS
+276 KKAKEIYDKS
-286 NPKVSIIMPCYNSE
+286 TPKVSIIMPCYNSE
-300 KHIEKAI
+300 KYIEKAI

-320 LIIDDNSTDRTQE
+320 IIIDDDSTDKTWK
-333 IIKEFAKNDFRIIY
+333 IIEQYAKKDFRVICT
-347 YKKDEKHKGIS
+347 KKDENEKGIS
-358 ESMNIGIQM
+358 KSMNKGIEM
-367 SRGKYITRMDSDDII
+367 ARGKYITRMDSDDII
-382 IPEKILRQVQFLDEN
+382 IPEKIFRQVQFLDKN
-397 EEYGICSVNIAM
+397 EEYGVCSVNIAM

-435 TNPIPNAPCMYRASI
+435 TNPVPNAPCMYRASI

-543 KDVQEIDEFLEK
+543 EDVQVINEFLEK
-555 TAQEFKKY
+555 TAKEFNEY
-563 YKWTDEQYSNVKIDI
+563 YKWTEEQYSNVKTDI
-578 LRIIEKYAIYKYL
+578 LKTIEKYAIYKFLASKY
-591 ISQHGKT
+591 GKIDAT
-598 GADFEQEKY
+598 FTIKEEKQ
-607 KDKSSSL
+607 SSVI
-614 ARLIKRGIKYLKK
+614 RLIKRGEEYLKK
-627 YGIIKTTKKIIK
+627 NGAKKTIRKIAQK
-639 KIKGK
+639 VKGK
-644 IFNGK
+644 IWKKK

>member
-1 MKKEFNPKITI
+1 MEKEFKPKITI

-21 FMRVAIDSAIAQ
+21 FMKVAIDSALAQ
-33 DYKNKEI
+33 TYDNKEI

-51 ETEKIALSYGDKIR
+51 ETEKIALFYGNKIR
-65 YIKKKNGGVATALNL
+65 YIKKENGGVATALNL
-80 AIKEMKGEYLSW
+80 AIKEMKGDYLSW
-92 LSHDDIYKT
+92 LSHDDIYKPYKIEKQIET
-101 FKLEKQVEALN
+101 IKKLE
-112 KLDDKTTI
+112 DKTTI
-120 IFSNVELIDEKGD
+120 LFSNVELIDEKGE

-143 LKHEEL
+143 MTHEEL

-200 CYLIEEPLIQYR
+200 SYLIEEPLIQYR
-212 IHKNQDTNKSPY
+212 IHKNQDTTKSPY
-224 TLKEANVLWVDI
+224 TLKEANKLWVDI
-236 INNLTIEE
+236 INNLTVKE
-244 IESWGFEPFNV
+244 IEGWGFEPFNV

-261 QMFNSKYNDAYPVAY
+261 QMYYSKYNEAYPVAY
-276 EKAKALYKKS
+276 KKAKEIYYKS
-286 NPKVSIIMPCYNSE
+286 TPKVSIIMPCYNSE
-300 KHIEKAI
+300 KYIEKAI
-307 QSVLDQ
+307 QSVLEQ

-320 LIIDDNSTDRTQE
+320 IIIDDDSTDKTWE
-333 IIKEFAKNDFRIIY
+333 IIEQYAKKDFRVICTR
-347 YKKDEKHKGIS
+347 KSENEKGIS
-358 ESMNIGIQM
+358 KSMNKGIEM
-367 SRGKYITRMDSDDII
+367 ARGKYITRMDSDDII

-435 TNPIPNAPCMYRASI
+435 TNPVPNAPCMYRTSI
-450 IKDNN
+450 IKGNN
-455 ITFSDLKTAEDYD
+455 ITFSNLRTAEDYD

-497 NKNRK
+497 NRNRI
-502 ETFKNSLKIS
+502 ETFKNSLDIS
-512 EKYYNEITKNKV
+512 KKYYKEVTKKNA
-524 PDYYKFLTWY
+524 PDFYKFLTWF
-534 YTEEDEPII
+534 YTNEDEPII
-543 KDVQEIDEFLEK
+543 EDVQVINEFLEK
-555 TAQEFKKY
+555 TAKEFNEY
-563 YKWTDEQYSNVKIDI
+563 YKWTEEQYSNVKTDI
-578 LRIIEKYAIYKYL
+578 LKTIEKYAIYKFLASKY
-591 ISQHGKT
+591 GKIDAT
-598 GADFEQEKY
+598 FTIKEEKQ
-607 KDKSSSL
+607 SSVI
-614 ARLIKRGIKYLKK
+614 RLIKRGEEYLKK
-627 YGIIKTTKKIIK
+627 NGAKKTIRKIVQK
-639 KIKGK
+639 VKGK
-644 IFNGK
+644 IWKKK

>member
-1 MKKEFNPKITI
+1 MEKEFKPKITI

-21 FMRVAIDSAIAQ
+21 FMKVAIDSALAQ
-33 DYKNKEI
+33 TYDNKEI

-51 ETEKIALSYGDKIR
+51 ETEKIALSYGNKIR
-65 YIKKKNGGVATALNL
+65 YIKKENGGVATALNL
-80 AIKEMKGEYLSW
+80 AIKEMKGDYLSW
-92 LSHDDIYKT
+92 LSHDDIYKPYKIEKQIET
-101 FKLEKQVEALN
+101 IKKLE
-112 KLDDKTTI
+112 DKTTI
-120 IFSNVELIDEKGD
+120 LFSNVELIDEKGE

-143 LKHEEL
+143 MTHEEL

-200 CYLIEEPLIQYR
+200 SYLIEEPLIQYR
-212 IHKNQDTNKSPY
+212 IHKNQDTTKSPY
-224 TLKEANVLWVDI
+224 TLKEANKLWVDI
-236 INNLTIEE
+236 INNLTVKE
-244 IESWGFEPFNV
+244 IEGWGFEPFNV

-261 QMFNSKYNDAYPVAY
+261 QMYYSKYNEAYPVAY
-276 EKAKALYKKS
+276 KKAKEIYYKS
-286 NPKVSIIMPCYNSE
+286 TPKVSIIMPCYNSE
-300 KHIEKAI
+300 KYIEKAI
-307 QSVLDQ
+307 QSVLEQ

-320 LIIDDNSTDRTQE
+320 IIIDDDSTDKTWE
-333 IIKEFAKNDFRIIY
+333 IIEQYAKKDFRVICTR
-347 YKKDEKHKGIS
+347 KSENEKGIS
-358 ESMNIGIQM
+358 KSMNKGIEM
-367 SRGKYITRMDSDDII
+367 ARGKYITRMDSDDII

-435 TNPIPNAPCMYRASI
+435 TNPVPNAPCMYRTSI
-450 IKDNN
+450 IKGNN
-455 ITFSDLKTAEDYD
+455 ITFSNLRTAEDYD

-497 NKNRK
+497 NRNRI
-502 ETFKNSLKIS
+502 ETFKNSLDIS
-512 EKYYNEITKNKV
+512 KKYYKEVTKKNA
-524 PDYYKFLTWY
+524 PDFYKFLTWF
-534 YTEEDEPII
+534 YTNEDEPII
-543 KDVQEIDEFLEK
+543 EDVQVINEFLEK
-555 TAQEFKKY
+555 TAKEFNEY
-563 YKWTDEQYSNVKIDI
+563 YKWTEEQYSNVKTDI
-578 LRIIEKYAIYKYL
+578 LKTIEKYAIYKFLASKY
-591 ISQHGKT
+591 GKIDAT
-598 GADFEQEKY
+598 FTIKEEKQ
-607 KDKSSSL
+607 SSVI
-614 ARLIKRGIKYLKK
+614 RLIKRGEECLKK
-627 YGIIKTTKKIIK
+627 NGAKKTIRKIVQK
-639 KIKGK
+639 VKGK
-644 IFNGK
+644 IWKKK

>member
-1 MKKEFNPKITI
+1 MEKEFKPKITI

-21 FMRVAIDSAIAQ
+21 FMKVAIDSALAQ
-33 DYKNKEI
+33 TYDNKEI

-51 ETEKIALSYGDKIR
+51 ETEKIALSYGNKIR
-65 YIKKKNGGVATALNL
+65 YIKKENGGVATALNL
-80 AIKEMKGEYLSW
+80 AIKEMKGDYLSW
-92 LSHDDIYKT
+92 LSHDDIYKPYKIEKQIET
-101 FKLEKQVEALN
+101 IKKLE
-112 KLDDKTTI
+112 DKTTI
-120 IFSNVELIDEKGD
+120 LFSNVELIDEKGE

-143 LKHEEL
+143 MTHEEL

-200 CYLIEEPLIQYR
+200 SYLIEEPLIQYR
-212 IHKNQDTNKSPY
+212 IHKNQDTTKSPY
-224 TLKEANVLWVDI
+224 TLKEANKLWVDI
-236 INNLTIEE
+236 INNLTVKE
-244 IESWGFEPFNV
+244 IEGWGFEPFNV

-261 QMFNSKYNDAYPVAY
+261 QMYYSKYNEAYPVAY
-276 EKAKALYKKS
+276 KKAKEIYYKS
-286 NPKVSIIMPCYNSE
+286 TPKVSIIMPCYNSE
-300 KHIEKAI
+300 KYIEKAI
-307 QSVLDQ
+307 QSVLEQ

-320 LIIDDNSTDRTQE
+320 IIIDDDSTDKTWE
-333 IIKEFAKNDFRIIY
+333 IIEQYAKKDFRVICTR
-347 YKKDEKHKGIS
+347 KTENEKGIS
-358 ESMNIGIQM
+358 KSMNKGIEM
-367 SRGKYITRMDSDDII
+367 ARGKYITRMDSDDII

-435 TNPIPNAPCMYRASI
+435 TNPVPNAPCMYRTSI
-450 IKDNN
+450 IKGNN
-455 ITFSDLKTAEDYD
+455 ITFSNLRTAEDYD

-497 NKNRK
+497 NRNRI
-502 ETFKNSLKIS
+502 ETFKNSLDIS
-512 EKYYNEITKNKV
+512 KKYYKEVTKKNA
-524 PDYYKFLTWY
+524 PDFYKFLTWF
-534 YTEEDEPII
+534 YTNEDEPII
-543 KDVQEIDEFLEK
+543 EDVQVINEFLEK
-555 TAQEFKKY
+555 TAKEFNEY
-563 YKWTDEQYSNVKIDI
+563 YKWTEEQYSNVKTDI
-578 LRIIEKYAIYKYL
+578 LKTIEKYAIYKFLASKY
-591 ISQHGKT
+591 GKIDAT
-598 GADFEQEKY
+598 FTIKEEKQ
-607 KDKSSSL
+607 SSVI
-614 ARLIKRGIKYLKK
+614 RLIKRGEEYLKK
-627 YGIIKTTKKIIK
+627 NGAKKTIRKIAQK
-639 KIKGK
+639 VKGK
-644 IFNGK
+644 IWKKK

>member
-1 MKKEFNPKITI
+1 MEKEFKPKITI

-21 FMRVAIDSAIAQ
+21 FMKVAIDSALAQ
-33 DYKNKEI
+33 TYDNKEI

-51 ETEKIALSYGDKIR
+51 ETEKIALSYGNKIR
-65 YIKKKNGGVATALNL
+65 YIKKENGGVATALNL
-80 AIKEMKGEYLSW
+80 AIKEMKGDYLSW
-92 LSHDDIYKT
+92 LSHDDIYKPYKIEKQIET
-101 FKLEKQVEALN
+101 IKKLE
-112 KLDDKTTI
+112 DKTTI
-120 IFSNVELIDEKGD
+120 LFSNVELIDEKGE

-143 LKHEEL
+143 MTHEEL

-200 CYLIEEPLIQYR
+200 SYLIEEPLIQYR
-212 IHKNQDTNKSPY
+212 IHKNQDTTKSPY
-224 TLKEANVLWVDI
+224 TLKEANKLWVDI
-236 INNLTIEE
+236 INNLTVKE
-244 IESWGFEPFNV
+244 IEGWGFEPFNV

-261 QMFNSKYNDAYPVAY
+261 QMYYSKYNEAYPVAY
-276 EKAKALYKKS
+276 KKAKEIYYKS
-286 NPKVSIIMPCYNSE
+286 TPKVSIIMPCYNSE
-300 KHIEKAI
+300 KYIEKAI
-307 QSVLDQ
+307 QSVLEQ

-320 LIIDDNSTDRTQE
+320 IIIDDDSTDKTWE
-333 IIKEFAKNDFRIIY
+333 IIEQYAKKDFRVICTR
-347 YKKDEKHKGIS
+347 KSENEKGIS
-358 ESMNIGIQM
+358 KSMNKGIEM
-367 SRGKYITRMDSDDII
+367 ARGKYITRMDSDDII

-435 TNPIPNAPCMYRASI
+435 TNPVPNAPCMYRTSI
-450 IKDNN
+450 IKGNN
-455 ITFSDLKTAEDYD
+455 ITFSNLRTAEDYD

-497 NKNRK
+497 NRNRI
-502 ETFKNSLKIS
+502 ETFKNSLDIS
-512 EKYYNEITKNKV
+512 KKYYKEVTKKNAL
-524 PDYYKFLTWY
+524 DFYKFLTWF
-534 YTEEDEPII
+534 YTNEDEPII
-543 KDVQEIDEFLEK
+543 EDVQVINEFLEK
-555 TAQEFKKY
+555 TAKEFNEY
-563 YKWTDEQYSNVKIDI
+563 YKWTEEQYSNVKTDI
-578 LRIIEKYAIYKYL
+578 LKTIEKYAIYKFLASKY
-591 ISQHGKT
+591 GKIDAT
-598 GADFEQEKY
+598 FTIKEEKQ
-607 KDKSSSL
+607 SSVI
-614 ARLIKRGIKYLKK
+614 RLIKRGEEYLKK
-627 YGIIKTTKKIIK
+627 NGAKKTIRKIAQK
-639 KIKGK
+639 VKGK
-644 IFNGK
+644 IWKKK

>member
-1 MKKEFNPKITI
+1 MKKEFKPKITI

-21 FMRVAIDSAIAQ
+21 FMKVAIDSAIAQ
-33 DYKNKEI
+33 TYDNKEI

-51 ETEKIALSYGDKIR
+51 ETEKIALSYGNKIR
-65 YIKKKNGGVATALNL
+65 YIKKENGGVATALNL

-92 LSHDDIYKT
+92 LSHDDMYKP
-101 FKLEKQVEALN
+101 FKLEKQVEVLN
-112 KLDDKTTI
+112 KLQDKNTI
-120 IFSNVELIDEKGD
+120 IFSNVELIDERGD

-143 LKHEEL
+143 LTHEEL

-166 LISKK
+166 LISKE
-171 CFDKVGLF
+171 CFNKVGLF

-193 RLFKEFK
+193 RLFKEFN

-212 IHKNQDTNKSPY
+212 IHKNQDTTKSPY
-224 TLKEANVLWVDI
+224 TLKEANKLWVDI
-236 INNLTIEE
+236 INNLTEKE
-244 IESWGFEPFNV
+244 IEGWGFEPFNV

-261 QMFNSKYNDAYPVAY
+261 QMYYSKYNEAYPVAY
-276 EKAKALYKKS
+276 KKAKEIYDKS
-286 NPKVSIIMPCYNSE
+286 NPKVSIIMPCYNAE
-300 KHIEKAI
+300 KYIEKAV

-320 LIIDDNSTDRTQE
+320 IIIDDDSTDKTWE
-333 IIKEFAKNDFRIIY
+333 IIEQYAKKDFRVICTR
-347 YKKDEKHKGIS
+347 KTENEKGIS
-358 ESMNIGIQM
+358 KSMNKGIEM
-367 SRGKYITRMDSDDII
+367 ARGEYITRMDSDDII
-382 IPEKILRQVQFLDEN
+382 IPEKIFRQVQFLDKN
-397 EEYGICSVNIAM
+397 EEYGVCSVNIAM

-435 TNPIPNAPCMYRASI
+435 TNPVPNAPCMYRTNI

-455 ITFSDLKTAEDYD
+455 ITFSNLRTAEDYD

-497 NKNRK
+497 NKNRT
-502 ETFKNSLKIS
+502 ETFKNSLNIS
-512 EKYYNEITKNKV
+512 KRYYMEVTKKNA
-524 PDYYKFLTWY
+524 PDFYKFLTWF
-534 YTEEDEPII
+534 YTNEDEPII
-543 KDVQEIDEFLEK
+543 EDVQVINEFLEK
-555 TAQEFKKY
+555 TAKEFKEY
-563 YKWTDEQYSNVKIDI
+563 YKWTDEQYSNVKTDI
-578 LRIIEKYAIYKYL
+578 LKIIEKYAVYKFL
-591 ISQHGKT
+591 AGKNGKI
-598 GADFEQEKY
+598 GADFEAKEEKQ
-607 KDKSSSL
+607 SSIV
-614 ARLIKRGIKYLKK
+614 RLIKRGEQYLKK
-627 YGIIKTTKKIIK
+627 NGAKKTIRKIALK
-639 KIKGK
+639 VKGK
-644 IFNGK
+644 IWKKK

>member
-1 MKKEFNPKITI
+1 MKKEFKPKITI

-21 FMRVAIDSAIAQ
+21 FMKVAIDSAIAQ
-33 DYKNKEI
+33 TYDNKEI

-51 ETEKIALSYGDKIR
+51 ETEKIALSYGNKIR
-65 YIKKKNGGVATALNL
+65 YIKKENGGVATALNL

-92 LSHDDIYKT
+92 LSHDDMYKP
-101 FKLEKQVEALN
+101 FKLEKQVEVLN
-112 KLDDKTTI
+112 KLQDKKTI
-120 IFSNVELIDEKGD
+120 IFSNVELIDERGD

-143 LKHEEL
+143 LTHEEL

-166 LISKK
+166 LISKE
-171 CFDKVGLF
+171 CFNKVGLF

-193 RLFKEFK
+193 RLFKEFN

-212 IHKNQDTNKSPY
+212 IHKNQDTTKSPY
-224 TLKEANVLWVDI
+224 TLKEANKLWVDI
-236 INNLTIEE
+236 INNLTEKE
-244 IESWGFEPFNV
+244 IEGWGFEPFNV

-261 QMFNSKYNDAYPVAY
+261 QMYYSKYNEAYPVAY
-276 EKAKALYKKS
+276 KKAKEIYDKS
-286 NPKVSIIMPCYNSE
+286 NPKVSIIMPCYNAE
-300 KHIEKAI
+300 KYIEKAV

-320 LIIDDNSTDRTQE
+320 IIIDDDSTDKTWE
-333 IIKEFAKNDFRIIY
+333 IIEQYAKKDFRVICTR
-347 YKKDEKHKGIS
+347 KTENEKGIS
-358 ESMNIGIQM
+358 KSMNKGIEM
-367 SRGKYITRMDSDDII
+367 ARGEYITRMDSDDII
-382 IPEKILRQVQFLDEN
+382 IPEKIFRQVQFLDKN
-397 EEYGICSVNIAM
+397 EEYGVCSVNIAM

-435 TNPIPNAPCMYRASI
+435 TNPVPNAPCMYRTNI

-455 ITFSDLKTAEDYD
+455 ITFSNLRTAEDYD

-497 NKNRK
+497 NKNRT
-502 ETFKNSLKIS
+502 ETFKNSLNIS
-512 EKYYNEITKNKV
+512 KRYYMEVTKKNT
-524 PDYYKFLTWY
+524 PDFYKFLTWF
-534 YTEEDEPII
+534 YTNEDEPII
-543 KDVQEIDEFLEK
+543 EDVQVINEFLEK
-555 TAQEFKKY
+555 TAKEFKEY
-563 YKWTDEQYSNVKIDI
+563 YKWTDEQYSNVKTDI
-578 LRIIEKYAIYKYL
+578 LKIIEKYAVYKFL
-591 ISQHGKT
+591 AGKNGKI
-598 GADFEQEKY
+598 GADFEAKEEKQ
-607 KDKSSSL
+607 SSIV
-614 ARLIKRGIKYLKK
+614 RLIKRGEQYLKK
-627 YGIIKTTKKIIK
+627 NGAKKTIRKIALK
-639 KIKGK
+639 VKGK
-644 IFNGK
+644 IWKKK

>member
-1 MKKEFNPKITI
+1 MNYKVTI
-12 AIPVYNGSN
+12 VIPVYNGSN
-21 FMRVAIDSAIAQ
+21 FMKVAIDSAIAQ
-33 DYKNKEI
+33 TYDNKEI

-51 ETEKIALSYGDKIR
+51 ETEKIALSYGNKIR
-65 YIKKKNGGVATALNL
+65 YIKKENGGVATALNL
-80 AIKEMKGEYLSW
+80 AIKEMKGDYLSW
-92 LSHDDIYKT
+92 LSHDDIYKPYKIEKQIET
-101 FKLEKQVEALN
+101 IKKLE
-112 KLDDKTTI
+112 DKTTI
-120 IFSNVELIDEKGD
+120 LFSNVELIDEKGE

-143 LKHEEL
+143 MTHEEL

-200 CYLIEEPLIQYR
+200 SYLIEEPLIQYR
-212 IHKNQDTNKSPY
+212 IHKNQDTTKSPY
-224 TLKEANVLWVDI
+224 TLKEANKLWVDI
-236 INNLTIEE
+236 INNLTVKE
-244 IESWGFEPFNV
+244 IEGWSFEPFNV

-261 QMFNSKYNDAYPVAY
+261 QMYYSKYNEAYPVAY
-276 EKAKALYKKS
+276 KKAKEIYDKS
-286 NPKVSIIMPCYNSE
+286 TPKVSIIMPCYNSE
-300 KHIEKAI
+300 KYIEKAI

-320 LIIDDNSTDRTQE
+320 IIIDDDSTDKTWE
-333 IIKEFAKNDFRIIY
+333 IIEQYAKKDFRVICT
-347 YKKDEKHKGIS
+347 KKDENEKGIS
-358 ESMNIGIQM
+358 KSMNKGIEM
-367 SRGKYITRMDSDDII
+367 ARGKYITRMDSDDII
-382 IPEKILRQVQFLDEN
+382 IPEKIFRQVQFLDKN
-397 EEYGICSVNIAM
+397 EEYGVCSVNIAM

-435 TNPIPNAPCMYRASI
+435 TNPVPNAPCMYRTNI

-455 ITFSDLKTAEDYD
+455 ITFSNLRTAEDYD

-497 NKNRK
+497 NRNRI
-502 ETFKNSLKIS
+502 ETFKNSLDIS
-512 EKYYNEITKNKV
+512 KKYYTEVTKKNA
-524 PDYYKFLTWY
+524 PDFYKFLTWF
-534 YTEEDEPII
+534 YTNEDEPII
-543 KDVQEIDEFLEK
+543 EDVQVINEFLEK
-555 TAQEFKKY
+555 TAKEFKEY
-563 YKWTDEQYSNVKIDI
+563 YKWTDEQYSNVKTDI
-578 LRIIEKYAIYKYL
+578 LKIIEKYAVYKFL
-591 ISQHGKT
+591 AGKNGKI
-598 GADFEQEKY
+598 GADFEAKEEKQ
-607 KDKSSSL
+607 SSIV
-614 ARLIKRGIKYLKK
+614 RLIKRGEQYLKK
-627 YGIIKTTKKIIK
+627 NGAKKTIRKIALK
-639 KIKGK
+639 VKGK
-644 IFNGK
+644 IWKKK